1 MSSGLIIG
9 AVCLA
14 LGLIASGIGY
24 IYVELKNNKA
34 KNKEDKLSPTK
45 KDLFD
50 NSIAYKKLGII
61 KFKDWNKNSSG
72 IVLAAGVYKSSSKIN
87 NKFVLKNLKK
97 NFSRTKNLKKID
109 LEDLVITKSEQKSA
123 VVIAPPG
130 TGKTQALLL
139 PTIVYNAYCK
149 DKPNMIIN
157 WSLHFI
163 SKKSKRRQKSLLIL
177 IVCTLILIQKN
188 ECGISD
194 KYVLRISILILQ
206 SFFWFLHITPRC
218 WRIVFHSCHFI
229 VILPY

>member
-1 MSSGLIIG
+1 MKVEVFYQVSSIHKSLTPSNRKGGMELMTLKLISKHWNN
-9 AVCLA
+9 
-14 LGLIASGIGY
+14 LILLIWGGNNLNPHLLSHSA
-24 IYVELKNNKA
+24 IY
-34 KNKEDKLSPTK
+34 
-45 KDLFD
+45 
-50 NSIAYKKLGII
+50 YK
-61 KFKDWNKNSSG
+61 
-72 IVLAAGVYKSSSKIN
+72 
-87 NKFVLKNLKK
+87 
-97 NFSRTKNLKKID
+97 
-109 LEDLVITKSEQKSA
+109 
-123 VVIAPPG
+123 
-130 TGKTQALLL
+130 
-139 PTIVYNAYCK
+139 
-149 DKPNMIIN
+149 MIIN